1 VDDMGMRTKMGENP
15 PQVTNYGALLYLIR
29 QSRMG
34 QEPVLFV
41 TFNYDTMLEDAI
53 PTLGVEQP
61 RAIGDYIKST
71 RYKLFK
77 IHSSVN
83 WGKVIRSGPLEEF
96 NRSGSELLAQQIIR
110 LADFIVAQDF
120 VTREYEVI
128 PNPEERDPNSLPLF
142 PAIAIRVESKLDF
155 DCPSEHIQELRKTF
169 LTFRNCW

>member
-1 VDDMGMRTKMGENP
+1 
-15 PQVTNYGALLYLIR
+15 
-29 QSRMG
+29 MG

-77 IHSSVN
+77 IHGSVN

-142 PAIAIRVESKLDF
+142 PAIAIPVESKPTLIVR
-155 DCPSEHIQELRKTF
+155 PSTY
-169 LTFRNCW
+169 RNLKKPS